1 MKKCALYA
9 RGITVE
15 QHVETQLYDLR
26 QLAAQRGFQVV
37 AEYTDHGASSA
48 KARRPGLDALMA
60 DARKHKFSVVIVAS
74 FDRIARSTKHFLA
87 IVDELDSLGIE
98 FVSCR
103 ENVDSSG
110 PMGRSFIVL
119 IRALAEAE
127 KSILVERIKSGM
139 RRAKLDGQQLG
150 RHPLA
155 VDRAAIVRDRLSG
168 MSLTQCAKR
177 YSISRASVIR
187 FCQDAQ
193 RRKSELSGG
202 YVPLTI
208 EQTSAVACI
217 A

>member
-37 AEYTDHGASSA
+37 AEYTDHGVSGA
-48 KARRPGLDALMA
+48 KARLGLDALTA
-60 DARKHKFSVVIVAS
+60 DARKHRFSVVIVAS

-139 RRAKLDGQQLG
+139 RRAKLEGQRLG

-155 VDRAAIVRDRLSG
+155 VDHAAIVRDRLNG
-168 MSLTQCAKR
+168 MSLTQCSKK
-177 YSISRASVIR
+177 YVVSRASVIR
-187 FCQDAQ
+187 FVQDAQ
-193 RRKSELSGG
+193 RRESELSGG
-202 YVPLTI
+202 YVPLTV
-208 EQTSAVACI
+208 EQTSAVAWI

>member
-9 RGITVE
+9 RAITVE
-15 QHVETQLYDLR
+15 QHVETQLCDLR
-26 QLAAQRGFQVV
+26 RLAAQRGFQVV
-37 AEYTDHGASSA
+37 AEYTDYGVSGA
-48 KARRPGLDALMA
+48 KARRLDALMA
-60 DARKHKFSVVIVAS
+60 DARKHTFSVVVVAA
-74 FDRIARSTKHFLA
+74 FDFAMSTKHFLS
-87 IVDELDSLGIE
+87 VVNELDSLGIE

-127 KSILVERIKSGM
+127 KSILAERIKSGM

-155 VDRAAIVRDRLSG
+155 VDRAAIVRDRLNG
-168 MSLTQCAKR
+168 MSLTQCAKKF
-177 YSISRASVIR
+177 SISRASVIR

-193 RRKSELSGG
+193 RRGSKLSGG
-202 YVPLTI
+202 YVPLTL

>member
-1 MKKCALYA
+1 MKRCALYA
-9 RGITVE
+9 RGSTPE
-15 QHVETQLYDLR
+15 QYVETQLYGLR
-26 QLAAQRGFQVV
+26 QLAAQRGFEVV
-37 AEYTDHGASSA
+37 AEYTDHGVSSA
-48 KARRPGLDALMA
+48 KAQGRLDALMA
-60 DARKHKFSVVIVAS
+60 DARKHTFSVVIVAA
-74 FDRIARSTKHFLA
+74 FDFAMSTKHFLS
-87 IVDELDSLGIE
+87 VVNELDSLGIE

-103 ENVDSSG
+103 ENVDSGG
-110 PMGRSFIVL
+110 PMGRFFIVL
-119 IRALAEAE
+119 IEALAEAE

-139 RRAKLDGQQLG
+139 HRARLEGQRLG
-150 RHPLA
+150 RQPLA
-155 VDRAAIVRDRLSG
+155 VDHAVIVRDRLSG

>member
-37 AEYTDHGASSA
+37 AEYTDHGVSGA
-48 KARRPGLDALMA
+48 KARLGLDALTA
-60 DARKHKFSVVIVAS
+60 DARKHRFSVVIVAS

-127 KSILVERIKSGM
+127 KSILIERIKSGM
-139 RRAKLDGQQLG
+139 RRAKLEGQRLG

-155 VDRAAIVRDRLSG
+155 VDHAAIVRDRLNG
-168 MSLTQCAKR
+168 MSLTQCSKK
-177 YSISRASVIR
+177 YVVSQASVIR
-187 FCQDAQ
+187 CVQDAE
-193 RRKSELSGG
+193 RRESELSGG
-202 YVPLTI
+202 YVPLTV
-208 EQTSAVACI
+208 EQTSAVPCI

>member
-37 AEYTDHGASSA
+37 AEYTNHGVSGA
-48 KARRPGLDALMA
+48 KARLGLDALTA
-60 DARKHKFSVVIVAS
+60 DARKHRFSVVIVAS

>member
-37 AEYTDHGASSA
+37 AEYTDHGVSGA
-48 KARRPGLDALMA
+48 KARLGLDALTA
-60 DARKHKFSVVIVAS
+60 DARKHRFSVVIVAS

-139 RRAKLDGQQLG
+139 RRAKLEGQRLG

-155 VDRAAIVRDRLSG
+155 VDHAAIVRDRLNG
-168 MSLTQCAKR
+168 MSLTQCSKK
-177 YSISRASVIR
+177 YVVSRASVIR
-187 FCQDAQ
+187 FVQDAQ
-193 RRKSELSGG
+193 RRESALSGG
-202 YVPLTI
+202 YVPLTV
-208 EQTSAVACI
+208 EQTSAVPCI

>member
-37 AEYTDHGASSA
+37 AEYTDHGVSGA
-48 KARRPGLDALMA
+48 KARLGLDALTA
-60 DARKHKFSVVIVAS
+60 DARKHRFSVVIVAS

-139 RRAKLDGQQLG
+139 HRARLEGQRLG
-150 RHPLA
+150 RQPLA
-155 VDRAAIVRDRLSG
+155 VDHAVIVRDRLSG

-193 RRKSELSGG
+193 RRESELSGG
-202 YVPLTI
+202 YVPLTV